1 VTVAVTAA
9 NDLSVPT
16 SDSRPDSDSEAH
28 RPATSRKR
36 ALLLATATYLLLSV
50 VVWWNVWSTHPTSV
64 TTCGCGDSSLFTW
77 FLEWP
82 AYALAHGLNPLYS
95 TAMFHPG
102 GTNLLSNT
110 SELGFG
116 IVLTPVTWIFGPIA
130 TLNVANTLSPVL
142 TACAMYLLLRRWVSW
157 SPAAF
162 VGGLLYGFSP
172 LVLVSLTDSHLM
184 LATLLVP
191 PLIVGCLDEL
201 FIRQRRNP
209 VFVGAILGLLAGVQ
223 FFIGTEVLAI
233 MAITGVIG
241 VALLLLYA
249 RRHPAELRQRRR
261 HAVEGL
267 AAGGGMAIAVLAY
280 PLWFALAGPAHLSGA
295 IWTQG
300 FFGLGGTTA
309 KDYLLPLTPST
320 TFQTFTHNVG
330 GYQGLTF
337 SGQYFGIG
345 LVVVLVAGVLIW
357 RHDRRLWLFGAI
369 GVVTVALSLGR
380 ENHFW
385 VPWRVMAH
393 IPLIQNIIPGRF
405 VVMTY
410 LVAAIVL
417 ALIVDHTYDAVWVT
431 VRGSSHGGDP
441 APTPPRF
448 RPGRPRLAARAAGV
462 VVSAIALVPVA
473 AYLGSQVPFTTE
485 SVVLPRWFTQVAPR
499 LSTRQVLLVYPLPFA
514 ILQSSLTW
522 QAVDRM
528 QFSMA
533 GGSGPGGTLSRAGS
547 ERPGQAVLANSSLS
561 FVPRSTVTPAAINAV
576 RHALDGW
583 GVTMVVIPDQAGLP
597 KYETIGDV
605 PFAVGLL
612 TAATGERP
620 IRQADAWVW
629 PGVNHAGPPATLSTK
644 AFNSCVVGLDGRAGA
659 GGSTSVPGCVLR
671 AASGSS

>member
-1 VTVAVTAA
+1 MATEPSDRGA
-9 NDLSVPT
+9 DRHPT
-16 SDSRPDSDSEAH
+16 H
-28 RPATSRKR
+28 RIRG
-36 ALLLATATYLLLSV
+36 LLLASAAYLLLSV
-50 VVWWNVWSTHPTSV
+50 IVWWNVWSTHPTSV

-102 GTNLLSNT
+102 GINLLSNT
-110 SELGFG
+110 SELAFG
-116 IVLTPVTWIFGPIA
+116 IVLAPVTWIFGPIA
-130 TLNVANTLSPVL
+130 TLNVADTLSPVL
-142 TACAMYLLLRRWVSW
+142 TASAMYLLLRRWVSW

-172 LVLVSLTDSHLM
+172 LVMVSLTDSHLM

-209 VFVGAILGLLAGVQ
+209 ILVGALLGLLVGVQ

-241 VALLLLYA
+241 VVLLLLYA
-249 RRHPAELRQRRR
+249 WRHPTELRRRRR
-261 HAVEGL
+261 HAIEGL
-267 AAGGGMAIAVLAY
+267 AAGGAVGVAVLAY

-309 KDYLLPLTPST
+309 KDYLLPLAPSH

-330 GYQGLTF
+330 GYQGLTL

-345 LVVVLVAGVLIW
+345 LVVVLVAGSLLW
-357 RHDRRLWLFGAI
+357 RHDRRLWLFGGIGAI
-369 GVVTVALSLGR
+369 TVALSLGR

-385 VPWRVMAH
+385 VPWRVMAR
-393 IPLIQNIIPGRF
+393 IPLVQNIIPGRF
-405 VVMTY
+405 VTMTY
-410 LVAAIVL
+410 LCAAIML
-417 ALIVDHTYDAVWVT
+417 ALIVDHVHRTSGVLVSRSTQAGGT
-431 VRGSSHGGDP
+431 APVR
-441 APTPPRF
+441 PRVL
-448 RPGRPRLAARAAGV
+448 RGRPNLAAWIAGV
-462 VVSAIALVPVA
+462 VVSGIALVPFA
-473 AYLGSQVPFTTE
+473 TYLGSEIPFTAE
-485 SVVLPRWFTQVAPR
+485 SVVLPRWFTQVAPT
-499 LSTRQVLLVYPLPFA
+499 LDSRQVLLVYPLPFA
-514 ILQSSLTW
+514 ILQSALTW
-522 QAVDRM
+522 QAVDHM

-547 ERPGQAVLANSSLS
+547 ERRGQAVLSTSSLA
-561 FVPRSTVTPAAINAV
+561 FVPRSKVTAAAVDAV
-576 RHALDGW
+576 RHSLDGW
-583 GVTMVVIPDQAGLP
+583 GVTMVVIPDQADLP

-605 PFAVGLL
+605 PFAVGLI

-620 IRQADAWVW
+620 VRQADAWVW
-629 PGVNHAGPPATLSTK
+629 TRVDQAGPPATLTTK
-644 AFNSCVVGLDGRAGA
+644 AFNSCVVGLEGRAGA
-659 GGSTSVPGCVLR
+659 GGSASVPACVLH
-671 AASGSS
+671 AASVSS